1 MTRAVV
7 RIYRDPE
14 SPDSFIAKIVEGPAA
29 GYVTQ
34 GETIAEAQYMA
45 ADLLKTMDAP
55 DDTVIEFSITE
66 TQPMAVLL
74 TADA

>member
-1 MTRAVV
+1 MTRATV

-14 SPDSFIAKIVEGPAA
+14 SPDSFIAEVIDGPAT

-55 DDTVIEFSITE
+55 EDTVIDFSITE
-66 TQPMAVLL
+66 TQPMTTLL
-74 TADA
+74 IAGV